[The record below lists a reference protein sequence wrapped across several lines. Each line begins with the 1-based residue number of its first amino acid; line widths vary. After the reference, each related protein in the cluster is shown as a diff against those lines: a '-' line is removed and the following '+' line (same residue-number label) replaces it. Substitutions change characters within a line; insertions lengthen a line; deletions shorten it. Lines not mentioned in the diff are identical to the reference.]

1 MFADFPKLLKDQSG
15 VTAIEYALIALLIA
29 VACISAW
36 HLTERALDRTF
47 DHIRNALI

>member
-1 MFADFPKLLKDQSG
+1 MFAELSKLLKNQSG
-15 VTAIEYALIALLIA
+15 VTVIEYALIAFLIS

-47 DHIRNALI
+47 DQIRNAL